1 MTDTPKNPFDDLI
14 RLGSDWAKAMV
25 PTMERVDPAAIE
37 RMWPTMPREVME
49 AFFGKT
55 LNPDGLSAKARL
67 LLTLMGLTVIG
78 ANAEPQI
85 RMTVRHA
92 RIAGATDREI
102 DETIALAGMF
112 GGAPAM
118 AKAMQLASEARDGEE
133 RE

>member
-14 RLGSDWAKAMV
+14 RLGSDWAKAMA

-37 RMWPTMPREVME
+37 RMWPTMPKEVME

-102 DETIALAGMF
+102 DETITLAGMF

-118 AKAMQLASEARDGEE
+118 AKAMQIASEACDGGE